1 MSVWALLMAA
11 GSGERMGLG
20 RNKVLADLCGKP
32 VLLRSAEAFE
42 TAVDGMVVVVQP
54 RDEAEARALLPAARF
69 AHGSATRQQSVLAGL
84 RALPEDADVV
94 LVHDAARPLV
104 SREVIRRCIAAVRAH
119 GSGVASVPVK
129 DTIKRCAP
137 DGTVLETPPRAALRA
152 AQTPQAFHPAQLR
165 RAIEALEAQGVQA
178 TDDAAAMEAAGHPV
192 FLVEG
197 DPRNLKL
204 TTPEDMTMAAA
215 LADGPFDALVPVP
228 LHPKRLRERGFN
240 QARALCDAVGRL
252 RSLPVVE
259 ALWRERYT
267 RTQTRLNAD
276 KRISNVRGAFVCRMD
291 VRGMRLVLVDDVR
304 TTGATAR
311 NCAETLLRA
320 GAESVTLLTAT
331 IARPGQDAA
340 AG

>member
-1 MSVWALLMAA
+1 
-11 GSGERMGLG
+11 
-20 RNKVLADLCGKP
+20 
-32 VLLRSAEAFE
+32 
-42 TAVDGMVVVVQP
+42 MV
-54 RDEAEARALLPAARF
+54 AI
-69 AHGSATRQQSVLAGL
+69 GY
-84 RALPEDADVV
+84 
-94 LVHDAARPLV
+94 
-104 SREVIRRCIAAVRAH
+104 VIRRVLARLLHPPGACCIAC
-119 GSGVASVPVK
+119 G
-129 DTIKRCAP
+129 
-137 DGTVLETPPRAALRA
+137 ALR
-152 AQTPQAFHPAQLR
+152 
-165 RAIEALEAQGVQA
+165 
-178 TDDAAAMEAAGHPV
+178 TDDAAGRLCRACLQEIEAPLEPRCPVCGAAGWQMLCPQCALTAPPDAMRCYAPWEHTGAPKALVLSLKYGCVLEAAEALAGP
-192 FLVEG
+192 
-197 DPRNLKL
+197 
-204 TTPEDMTMAAA
+204 MAAA

-331 IARPGQDAA
+331 IARPGRDAA